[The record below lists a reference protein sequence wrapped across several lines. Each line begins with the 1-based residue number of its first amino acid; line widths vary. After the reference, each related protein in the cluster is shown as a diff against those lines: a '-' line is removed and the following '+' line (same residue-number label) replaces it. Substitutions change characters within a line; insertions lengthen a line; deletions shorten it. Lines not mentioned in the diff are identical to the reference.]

1 MNGSTQ
7 LQTTPPMPNAFAL
20 LGLPRAAA
28 LDPDTLQQAWLA
40 ASRTA
45 HPDQPGGDA
54 ARAAEVN
61 AAYET
66 LQSPEKRLKHLLE
79 LGETPWRAV
88 PIDDAMMALFGRV
101 GTALQ
106 GVAAFLKKR
115 EAATTAL
122 ARALLAPQ
130 EMKLREQVEETGHAV
145 EAQRAALLA
154 ALPALDARLTSGD
167 PAASADLQTAQ
178 ARLAYLVKWQGQIR
192 EALLGLM

>member
-1 MNGSTQ
+1 MNQ
-7 LQTTPPMPNAFAL
+7 HMPNAFAL

-28 LDPDTLQQAWLA
+28 LDADVLQKAWLE

-54 ARAAEVN
+54 TRAAEIN

-79 LGETPWRAV
+79 LHETPWRAV
-88 PIDDAMMALFGRV
+88 PIDEAMMALFGRV
-101 GTALQ
+101 GAALQ

-115 EAATTAL
+115 EAATSTL
-122 ARALLAPQ
+122 AKALLAPQ
-130 EMKLREQVEETGHAV
+130 EMKLREQVEELGIAV
-145 EAQRAALLA
+145 DEQREALLA
-154 ALPALDARLTSGD
+154 ALPALDARLEDGDTS
-167 PAASADLQTAQ
+167 AAVELQTVQ